1 MAESVNLEFT
11 MDMLVAMFS
20 FQITHIYEELY
31 SPQPFYLT
39 CN

>member
-1 MAESVNLEFT
+1 MAGSVNLEFT

-20 FQITHIYEELY
+20 FQITLIHEEFC
-31 SPQPFYLT
+31 SRQPFYLT